1 MNTFFKLTVLLILT
15 NLSFAQDKACEFEI
29 DIVTDTSSTRVL
41 KDKIIDESVF
51 GNTTSFLTCKLFEV
65 DGILGVNFQYLQK
78 SKDFLSPIC
87 MDKNTKIFLELSNG
101 KQVKLVNSTDLETC
115 NELQYDAIN
124 KNNLRVLSGFFYF
137 TPENFIDLK
146 TEKVYLIKIAA
157 NTGDVNFVVKPEL
170 NSEIYKTK
178 STPDTYFIDNLKC
191 LGI

>member
-29 DIVTDTSSTRVL
+29 DIATDTSSTRVL

>member
-29 DIVTDTSSTRVL
+29 DIATDTSSTRVL

-101 KQVKLVNSTDLETC
+101 KQVKLVNSTDIETC